1 MAQSTVRDY
10 YSVLGVSRAATDKE
24 IRAAYRKLARKYN
37 PDLNPGDKAAE
48 ARFKELQAAYDV
60 LSDPEKRKKYDQF
73 GPNWEQAERARAGFE
88 GAGFGPQGASDLH
101 FDFGSGADFS
111 DILENLFGSRGGF
124 GGPRTSTR
132 TRPHTRAGEDIEHQ
146 VTITLEEAY
155 FGTSRILEVPSLN
168 GSPARR
174 IEVRIPPGVKTGSR
188 VRLAGEGGAG
198 LGGGPKGDLYLV
210 AGLTLLV
217 KVGVIPVLLRNVLKR
232 LPEQRERAPM
242 LNTPLSLVAALILT
256 LIAFFTAPAVVAP
269 GTFLDQPP
277 LAVSLALVLIGLFL
291 LSTRRHVLA
300 QVVGLLTIENGL
312 FSGAIAIA
320 YGMPLLV
327 EFGILFDILI
337 AVVVL
342 TLLVTLL
349 HRTVTSA
356 DTLDLRRLRG

>member
-1 MAQSTVRDY
+1 MAFVLAASTVL
-10 YSVLGVSRAATDKE
+10 SAPLSQGLALLGAMLLLSTFGMVAA
-24 IRAAYRKLARKYN
+24 R
-37 PDLNPGDKAAE
+37 
-48 ARFKELQAAYDV
+48 Q
-60 LSDPEKRKKYDQF
+60 
-73 GPNWEQAERARAGFE
+73 
-88 GAGFGPQGASDLH
+88 
-101 FDFGSGADFS
+101 
-111 DILENLFGSRGGF
+111 
-124 GGPRTSTR
+124 
-132 TRPHTRAGEDIEHQ
+132 
-146 VTITLEEAY
+146 
-155 FGTSRILEVPSLN
+155 
-168 GSPARR
+168 
-174 IEVRIPPGVKTGSR
+174 
-188 VRLAGEGGAG
+188 
-198 LGGGPKGDLYLV
+198 LGGYVTMFMVQSLAVSGVALLVGLATGKDDLYLV

-232 LPEQRERAPM
+232 LQEQRERTPL
-242 LNTPLSLVAALILT
+242 LNAPLSLVMALLLT
-256 LIAFFTAPAVVAP
+256 LIAFFAAPSVVAP

-342 TLLVTLL
+342 TLLVSLL
-349 HRTVTSA
+349 HRTITSA

>member
-1 MAQSTVRDY
+1 MGFAAA
-10 YSVLGVSRAATDKE
+10 AATLS
-24 IRAAYRKLARKYN
+24 APLARG
-37 PDLNPGDKAAE
+37 LALLGA
-48 ARFKELQAAYDV
+48 V
-60 LSDPEKRKKYDQF
+60 LLLT
-73 GPNWEQAERARAGFE
+73 
-88 GAGFGPQGASDLH
+88 GFGMVA
-101 FDFGSGADFS
+101 
-111 DILENLFGSRGGF
+111 
-124 GGPRTSTR
+124 
-132 TRPHTRAGEDIEHQ
+132 
-146 VTITLEEAY
+146 
-155 FGTSRILEVPSLN
+155 
-168 GSPARR
+168 
-174 IEVRIPPGVKTGSR
+174 VRQ
-188 VRLAGEGGAG
+188 
-198 LGGGPKGDLYLV
+198 LGGYITMFILQSLAVSSVAVLVGLATGNGDLYLV

-217 KVGVIPVLLRNVLKR
+217 KVGVIPLLLRNVLKR

-277 LAVSLALVLIGLFL
+277 LAVSPALVLIGLFL

>member
-1 MAQSTVRDY
+1 MVFVVD
-10 YSVLGVSRAATDKE
+10 AAT
-24 IRAAYRKLARKYN
+24 ILSAPLARG
-37 PDLNPGDKAAE
+37 LALLGA
-48 ARFKELQAAYDV
+48 V
-60 LSDPEKRKKYDQF
+60 LLLT
-73 GPNWEQAERARAGFE
+73 
-88 GAGFGPQGASDLH
+88 GFGMVA
-101 FDFGSGADFS
+101 
-111 DILENLFGSRGGF
+111 
-124 GGPRTSTR
+124 
-132 TRPHTRAGEDIEHQ
+132 
-146 VTITLEEAY
+146 
-155 FGTSRILEVPSLN
+155 
-168 GSPARR
+168 
-174 IEVRIPPGVKTGSR
+174 VRQ
-188 VRLAGEGGAG
+188 
-198 LGGGPKGDLYLV
+198 LGGYITMFILQSLAVSGVAVLVGLATGKGDLYLV

-256 LIAFFTAPAVVAP
+256 LIAFFAAPAVVAP

>member
-1 MAQSTVRDY
+1 MAFAV
-10 YSVLGVSRAATDKE
+10 AAVT
-24 IRAAYRKLARKYN
+24 ALSAPLARG
-37 PDLNPGDKAAE
+37 LALLGA
-48 ARFKELQAAYDV
+48 V
-60 LSDPEKRKKYDQF
+60 LLLT
-73 GPNWEQAERARAGFE
+73 
-88 GAGFGPQGASDLH
+88 GFGIVA
-101 FDFGSGADFS
+101 
-111 DILENLFGSRGGF
+111 
-124 GGPRTSTR
+124 
-132 TRPHTRAGEDIEHQ
+132 
-146 VTITLEEAY
+146 
-155 FGTSRILEVPSLN
+155 
-168 GSPARR
+168 ARQ
-174 IEVRIPPGVKTGSR
+174 
-188 VRLAGEGGAG
+188 
-198 LGGGPKGDLYLV
+198 LGGYITMFILQSLAVSGVAVLVGLATGKGDLYLV

-217 KVGVIPVLLRNVLKR
+217 KVGVIPVLLRNVLKC

-242 LNTPLSLVAALILT
+242 LNTPMSLVAALVLT

-277 LAVSLALVLIGLFL
+277 LAVSLALVLIGLFI

>member
-1 MAQSTVRDY
+1 MAFV
-10 YSVLGVSRAATDKE
+10 VAAATTLS
-24 IRAAYRKLARKYN
+24 APLARG
-37 PDLNPGDKAAE
+37 LALLGAA
-48 ARFKELQAAYDV
+48 L
-60 LSDPEKRKKYDQF
+60 LLT
-73 GPNWEQAERARAGFE
+73 
-88 GAGFGPQGASDLH
+88 GFGMVA
-101 FDFGSGADFS
+101 
-111 DILENLFGSRGGF
+111 
-124 GGPRTSTR
+124 
-132 TRPHTRAGEDIEHQ
+132 
-146 VTITLEEAY
+146 
-155 FGTSRILEVPSLN
+155 
-168 GSPARR
+168 
-174 IEVRIPPGVKTGSR
+174 VRQ
-188 VRLAGEGGAG
+188 
-198 LGGGPKGDLYLV
+198 LGGYITMFILQSLAVSGVAVLVGLATGKGDLYLV

-242 LNTPLSLVAALILT
+242 LNTPLSLVAALVLT

-277 LAVSLALVLIGLFL
+277 LAVSLALVLIGLFI

>member
-1 MAQSTVRDY
+1 MAFVALASTTLSAPLSRGLALLGA
-10 YSVLGVSRAATDKE
+10 VLLLT
-24 IRAAYRKLARKYN
+24 
-37 PDLNPGDKAAE
+37 
-48 ARFKELQAAYDV
+48 
-60 LSDPEKRKKYDQF
+60 
-73 GPNWEQAERARAGFE
+73 
-88 GAGFGPQGASDLH
+88 GFGMVAVRQLGAYITMFILQSLAV
-101 FDFGSGADFS
+101 SGVAV
-111 DILENLFGSRGGF
+111 LVGL
-124 GGPRTSTR
+124 
-132 TRPHTRAGEDIEHQ
+132 A
-146 VTITLEEAY
+146 
-155 FGTSRILEVPSLN
+155 
-168 GSPARR
+168 
-174 IEVRIPPGVKTGSR
+174 TGKS
-188 VRLAGEGGAG
+188 
-198 LGGGPKGDLYLV
+198 DLYLV

-217 KVGVIPVLLRNVLKR
+217 KVGVIPVLLHNVLKR
-232 LPEQRERAPM
+232 LPEQREREPM
-242 LNTPLSLVAALILT
+242 LNAPLSLVSALLLT
-256 LIAFFTAPAVVAP
+256 LIAFFTAPSVVVP

>member
-1 MAQSTVRDY
+1 MAFAVA
-10 YSVLGVSRAATDKE
+10 AATTLS
-24 IRAAYRKLARKYN
+24 APLARG
-37 PDLNPGDKAAE
+37 LALLGA
-48 ARFKELQAAYDV
+48 V
-60 LSDPEKRKKYDQF
+60 LLLT
-73 GPNWEQAERARAGFE
+73 
-88 GAGFGPQGASDLH
+88 GFGLVA
-101 FDFGSGADFS
+101 
-111 DILENLFGSRGGF
+111 
-124 GGPRTSTR
+124 
-132 TRPHTRAGEDIEHQ
+132 
-146 VTITLEEAY
+146 
-155 FGTSRILEVPSLN
+155 
-168 GSPARR
+168 
-174 IEVRIPPGVKTGSR
+174 VRQ
-188 VRLAGEGGAG
+188 
-198 LGGGPKGDLYLV
+198 LGGYITMFILQSLAVSGVAVLVGLATGKGDLYLV

-256 LIAFFTAPAVVAP
+256 LIAFFTAPSVVAP

-277 LAVSLALVLIGLFL
+277 LAVSLALVLIGLFI

>member
-1 MAQSTVRDY
+1 MAFTVA
-10 YSVLGVSRAATDKE
+10 AATTLS
-24 IRAAYRKLARKYN
+24 APLARG
-37 PDLNPGDKAAE
+37 LAILGA
-48 ARFKELQAAYDV
+48 V
-60 LSDPEKRKKYDQF
+60 LLLT
-73 GPNWEQAERARAGFE
+73 
-88 GAGFGPQGASDLH
+88 GFGMVA
-101 FDFGSGADFS
+101 
-111 DILENLFGSRGGF
+111 
-124 GGPRTSTR
+124 
-132 TRPHTRAGEDIEHQ
+132 
-146 VTITLEEAY
+146 
-155 FGTSRILEVPSLN
+155 
-168 GSPARR
+168 
-174 IEVRIPPGVKTGSR
+174 VRQ
-188 VRLAGEGGAG
+188 
-198 LGGGPKGDLYLV
+198 LGGYITMFILQSLAVSGVAVLVGLATGKGDLYLV

-349 HRTVTSA
+349 HRTVTTA

>member
-1 MAQSTVRDY
+1 MASVVMASTTL
-10 YSVLGVSRAATDKE
+10 SAP
-24 IRAAYRKLARKYN
+24 LARG
-37 PDLNPGDKAAE
+37 LALLGA
-48 ARFKELQAAYDV
+48 V
-60 LSDPEKRKKYDQF
+60 L
-73 GPNWEQAERARAGFE
+73 
-88 GAGFGPQGASDLH
+88 L
-101 FDFGSGADFS
+101 
-111 DILENLFGSRGGF
+111 L
-124 GGPRTSTR
+124 T
-132 TRPHTRAGEDIEHQ
+132 
-146 VTITLEEAY
+146 
-155 FGTSRILEVPSLN
+155 
-168 GSPARR
+168 
-174 IEVRIPPGVKTGSR
+174 
-188 VRLAGEGGAG
+188 G
-198 LGGGPKGDLYLV
+198 LGMVAVRQLGAYITMFILQSLAVSGVAVLVGLATGKSDLYLV

-242 LNTPLSLVAALILT
+242 LNAPLSLVAALLLT

-349 HRTVTSA
+349 HRTVSSA

>member
-1 MAQSTVRDY
+1 MASALAASTGISAPLSQGLALLGAVLLLSTFGMVAARQLGAYVTMFVFQS
-10 YSVLGVSRAATDKE
+10 LAVSGIAIFVGLATGKD
-24 IRAAYRKLARKYN
+24 
-37 PDLNPGDKAAE
+37 
-48 ARFKELQAAYDV
+48 
-60 LSDPEKRKKYDQF
+60 
-73 GPNWEQAERARAGFE
+73 
-88 GAGFGPQGASDLH
+88 
-101 FDFGSGADFS
+101 
-111 DILENLFGSRGGF
+111 
-124 GGPRTSTR
+124 
-132 TRPHTRAGEDIEHQ
+132 
-146 VTITLEEAY
+146 
-155 FGTSRILEVPSLN
+155 
-168 GSPARR
+168 
-174 IEVRIPPGVKTGSR
+174 
-188 VRLAGEGGAG
+188 
-198 LGGGPKGDLYLV
+198 DLYLV

-232 LPEQRERAPM
+232 LPEQRERAPL
-242 LNTPLSLVAALILT
+242 LNAPFSLVIALILT
-256 LIAFFTAPAVVAP
+256 LIAFFTAPSVVAP

-342 TLLVTLL
+342 TLLVSLL
-349 HRTVTSA
+349 HRTITSA

>member
-1 MAQSTVRDY
+1 MTFTVAAVT
-10 YSVLGVSRAATDKE
+10 SLSAPLASGLALLGAVLLLT
-24 IRAAYRKLARKYN
+24 
-37 PDLNPGDKAAE
+37 
-48 ARFKELQAAYDV
+48 
-60 LSDPEKRKKYDQF
+60 
-73 GPNWEQAERARAGFE
+73 
-88 GAGFGPQGASDLH
+88 GFGMVA
-101 FDFGSGADFS
+101 
-111 DILENLFGSRGGF
+111 
-124 GGPRTSTR
+124 
-132 TRPHTRAGEDIEHQ
+132 
-146 VTITLEEAY
+146 
-155 FGTSRILEVPSLN
+155 
-168 GSPARR
+168 
-174 IEVRIPPGVKTGSR
+174 VRQ
-188 VRLAGEGGAG
+188 
-198 LGGGPKGDLYLV
+198 LGGYITMFILQSLAVSGVAVLVGLATGKGDLYLV

>member
-1 MAQSTVRDY
+1 MAFTV
-10 YSVLGVSRAATDKE
+10 AAVT
-24 IRAAYRKLARKYN
+24 ALSAPLARG
-37 PDLNPGDKAAE
+37 LALLGA
-48 ARFKELQAAYDV
+48 V
-60 LSDPEKRKKYDQF
+60 LLLT
-73 GPNWEQAERARAGFE
+73 
-88 GAGFGPQGASDLH
+88 GFGMVA
-101 FDFGSGADFS
+101 
-111 DILENLFGSRGGF
+111 
-124 GGPRTSTR
+124 
-132 TRPHTRAGEDIEHQ
+132 
-146 VTITLEEAY
+146 
-155 FGTSRILEVPSLN
+155 
-168 GSPARR
+168 
-174 IEVRIPPGVKTGSR
+174 VRQ
-188 VRLAGEGGAG
+188 
-198 LGGGPKGDLYLV
+198 LGGYITMFILQSLAVSGVAVLVGLATGKGDLYLV

-217 KVGVIPVLLRNVLKR
+217 KVGVIPLLLRNVLRR

>member
-1 MAQSTVRDY
+1 MAFAV
-10 YSVLGVSRAATDKE
+10 AAVTT
-24 IRAAYRKLARKYN
+24 ISAPLARG
-37 PDLNPGDKAAE
+37 LALLGA
-48 ARFKELQAAYDV
+48 V
-60 LSDPEKRKKYDQF
+60 LLLT
-73 GPNWEQAERARAGFE
+73 
-88 GAGFGPQGASDLH
+88 GFGMVA
-101 FDFGSGADFS
+101 
-111 DILENLFGSRGGF
+111 
-124 GGPRTSTR
+124 
-132 TRPHTRAGEDIEHQ
+132 
-146 VTITLEEAY
+146 
-155 FGTSRILEVPSLN
+155 
-168 GSPARR
+168 
-174 IEVRIPPGVKTGSR
+174 VRQ
-188 VRLAGEGGAG
+188 
-198 LGGGPKGDLYLV
+198 LGGYITMFILQSLAVSGVAVLVGLATGKGDLYLV

-217 KVGVIPVLLRNVLKR
+217 KVGVIPLLLRNVLKR
-232 LPEQRERAPM
+232 LPEQRERTPM
-242 LNTPLSLVAALILT
+242 LNTPLSLVAALVLT